1 MSNVQSLHTRW
12 LRDSAYREAYAELAP
27 GFQIA
32 RALIEARTNAGL
44 TQAQMA
50 ERMQTTQSVVARLE
64 SGRAHPSTR
73 TLEKLAEATGTQL
86 KISFEPMDGAV

>member
-12 LRDSAYREAYAELAP
+12 LREPAYREAYDELAP
-27 GFQIA
+27 GFRLV
-32 RALIEARTNAGL
+32 RALIEARTSAGL

-50 ERMQTTQSVVARLE
+50 KRMQTNQSVVARLE

-73 TLEKLAEATGTQL
+73 MLERFAQAAGTRL
-86 KISFEPMDGAV
+86 KISFEPIKEMA

>member
-12 LRDSAYREAYAELAP
+12 LRDPAYRSAHDELAP
-27 GFQIA
+27 GFRLA
-32 RALIEARTNAGL
+32 RALIEARANAGL

-64 SGRAHPSTR
+64 SGRAHPSTP
-73 TLEKLAEATGTQL
+73 TLQKFARAAGTRV
-86 KISFEPMDGAV
+86 KISFEPIKEIA

>member
-1 MSNVQSLHTRW
+1 MSEVRALHKKW
-12 LRDSAYREAYAELAP
+12 LHDPAYREAYDELAP
-27 GFQIA
+27 EFRLA
-32 RALIEARTNAGL
+32 RALIEARANAGL

-73 TLEKLAEATGTQL
+73 TLEKFARAAGLRL
-86 KISFEPMDGAV
+86 KISFEPMEGTP